1 MKFRKKSVLQLLL
14 LSVFIAVV
22 FFGGSVGY
30 WLFVALL
37 LCVAARLFLSL
48 LCPSDGVGAASQ
60 ERLIKNLARV
70 SGLFFISGTL
80 IFLSA
85 FSAIGAGAQEVLF
98 SNTELVVR
106 SMICS
111 LDMFMLDVD
120 GSIFERLDS
129 RPMLKA
135 MISVQCALSF
145 SCTIVLLLSLVFS
158 RVKAYYRLHAQT
170 RLSADKNHMYLFFGV
185 NEPGRLLA
193 SDIRRK
199 DSKALIVFVEQAN
212 VNEDDSDSLGSIVSL
227 FTHRRRTFRLAD
239 ESDALVAIASCQ
251 FKDLPMSDCCA
262 EGEDVFAAAGLAK
275 IQQLVM
281 QLLQFREGAELHA
294 FFMSD
299 DEDANIMNLTAL
311 ANDAGIL
318 AVAKLNDVTCR
329 IYCHARRNGPNR
341 VVEDIEV
348 SKRLDVVL
356 VDSSHLAVELLKSS
370 RDVQPVMAAA
380 LSHNV
385 PAAVCSPIEALVIGF
400 GEVGRDAFRF
410 LYEFG
415 VFVGEQSDKV
425 RTVAMLPRIT
435 AVDAAMDSIKGRFV
449 AQLPGVRFD
458 DGRISLKQMDCNSTE
473 FLCDMLTPE
482 KCRSLNYIVIALGD
496 DDSNISLASALFE
509 RIRRH
514 RVDMSRLIIMV
525 RCLSDEKMGMMRRI
539 AAHYNFGQA
548 TGRDNVPVIRLF
560 GAPSEIY
567 TYDMVVG
574 REFQHQGQRFLESYR
589 LRHGGDDWH
598 ARRSK
603 LTAADSSAKPRLDNL
618 RRLRRQEGQ
627 DMANAL
633 HAITKVELLK
643 RTSGPAFNP
652 HDFRSRFFS
661 SDGSSTMAGGGVDIC
676 YPKLNE
682 TENRMI
688 LNLAMLEHLR
698 WSASHELLGYIANDS
713 GCSTDERTMR
723 HNCLRPWHELDAESQ
738 AMSSH
743 DWKCDYKSYDFAV
756 VETSIDI
763 NLK

>member
-1 MKFRKKSVLQLLL
+1 MKFSKKSVLQLLL

-37 LCVAARLFLSL
+37 VCVAARLFLSL
-48 LCPSDGVGAASQ
+48 LCPSDSVVVASQ

-85 FSAIGAGAQEVLF
+85 FSAVCADSPKAIF

-106 SMICS
+106 SMISS

-129 RPMLKA
+129 RPVLKA
-135 MISVQCALSF
+135 MIVLQCALSF

-158 RVKAYYRLHAQT
+158 RLKAYYRLHAHT
-170 RLSADKNHMYLFFGV
+170 RISADKNHLYLFFGV

-199 DSKALIVFVEQAN
+199 DSKALIVFVELAN
-212 VNEDDSDSLGSIVSL
+212 VNEDDSDSMGSVVSL

-251 FKDLPMSDCCA
+251 FKDLPLADCGA
-262 EGEDVFAAAGLAK
+262 EGEDVFEAAGLAR
-275 IQQLVM
+275 IQRLVM
-281 QLLQFREGAELHA
+281 QLPQFREDAELHA

-318 AVAKLNDVTCR
+318 AVAKLDDVTCR

-348 SKRLDVVL
+348 QKRLDVVL

-370 RDVQPVMAAA
+370 RDVQPVMVAA
-380 LSHNV
+380 LSRNV

-415 VFVGEQSDKV
+415 VFVGEKSDAV
-425 RTVAMLPRIT
+425 RTEDMLPCIT
-435 AVDAAMDSIKGRFV
+435 AVDAAMDSIKGRFM
-449 AQLPGVRFD
+449 AQLPGVSFG

-473 FLCDMLTPE
+473 FLCDILTPE

-496 DDSNISLASALFE
+496 NDSNISLASILFE
-509 RIRRH
+509 QIRRH
-514 RVDMSRLIIMV
+514 REDMSRLIIMV
-525 RCLSDEKMGMMRRI
+525 RCLSDENTDMMRRI
-539 AAHYNFGQA
+539 AAHYNLGHA
-548 TGRDNVPVIRLF
+548 TGRNNVPVIRLF

-574 REFQHQGQRFLESYR
+574 REFQHQGQKFFESYS

-598 ARRSK
+598 TRRSR
-603 LTAADSSAKPRLDNL
+603 LTGTNSGTKPRLDNL

-633 HAITKVELLK
+633 HAITKIELLK
-643 RTSGPAFNP
+643 RASGPTFDQ
-652 HDFRSRFFS
+652 HDFRSRFFN
-661 SDGSSTMAGGGVDIC
+661 SDGSSTMTGVGVDIR
-676 YPKLNE
+676 YPKLNK

-698 WSASHELLGYIANDS
+698 WTASHELLGYTANDS
-713 GCSTDERTMR
+713 GLGTDERALR
-723 HNCLRPWHELDAESQ
+723 HNCLRPWHELDEESQ
-738 AMSSH
+738 AMSPQGNY
-743 DWKCDYKSYDFAV
+743 DYKSYDFAV
-756 VETSIDI
+756 VETSIAI